1 MFGERGEHGRG
12 VARPGAIIEGEHDLA
27 RPQEIVALEVLEAE
41 TGPAG
46 GVDLHHPGDAE
57 RIGIA
62 GAGIGDRRSSG
73 RRGRKSSH
81 GGRRRRWHN
90 RRCRRHR
97 RHRCRLHRRL
107 RCRGCC
113 DASGRGRWHFGDD
126 CRGRWGRKCLGLG
139 RRRDCGNRG
148 RAMQR
153 SFLRQDDTKDR
164 QKYRDRKRAGCH
176 GHSHHSLQIWDAIPK
191 HLQRGGHKANNA

>member
-1 MFGERGEHGRG
+1 MSVESYFQQR
-12 VARPGAIIEGEHDLA
+12 
-27 RPQEIVALEVLEAE
+27 
-41 TGPAG
+41 
-46 GVDLHHPGDAE
+46 AE
-57 RIGIA
+57 RFDA
-62 GAGIGDRRSSG
+62 LYAEPAW
-73 RRGRKSSH
+73 
-81 GGRRRRWHN
+81 RRWLN
-90 RRCRRHR
+90 
-97 RHRCRLHRRL
+97 RRL
-107 RCRGCC
+107 RYRGCC

-153 SFLRQDDTKDR
+153 SFLRQDDAKDR

-191 HLQRGGHKANNA
+191 HCKGAAIRQITPDQVKRSLINVKNAVNGVRTSSAAPPETAAPWPRKPRAPRRGRAHWRPCCQVRLTRR